1 MYLYAHIFWSLYKV
15 GGGGENIGHWKL
27 TVCTS
32 TKCLVLYL
40 RRIFFFSAKKI
51 FPKGSMSKIACMQK
65 VQNSNTLQY
74 YIFCYS
80 IERPYGTITFE
91 HLYKVIVAQ
100 VRDVAPW
107 ASCFF
112 YINRLRID
120 FKMLMQRRKNI
131 YKWYI
136 K

>member
-1 MYLYAHIFWSLYKV
+1 M
-15 GGGGENIGHWKL
+15 
-27 TVCTS
+27 S
-32 TKCLVLYL
+32 T
-40 RRIFFFSAKKI
+40 IT
-51 FPKGSMSKIACMQK
+51 CMQK

-80 IERPYGTITFE
+80 TDGPYGTITFE
-91 HLYKVIVAQ
+91 HPFKVIVAQ

-131 YKWYI
+131 YK
-136 K
+136 